1 MAPKPLVSTPSPLGT
16 GTARSADQPSQ
27 TVHNAIALLENRIAF
42 GKASRELATICLALL
57 ARGVES
63 HPTVSIAERMR
74 RSQAGTRVL
83 RWLWSSN
90 NFHAHKVIFHRTF
103 VRELVPFLVAEG
115 RTEVIWNWIQAAN
128 VSEDKCPIDVAK
140 AKGFLLRQFVEA
152 EMVYGDG
159 LNKALD
165 HHARAMSL
173 RPDRPDSLGKASSEP
188 SLADFSAR
196 EVKSLVRPA
205 SYYLTFHC
213 IQPSATVTDARLRR
227 FCRTARSWTRWYPY
241 ACARLLLCSPAS
253 KDPSAALLLLEAAS
267 RVPAG
272 SLVPYKDP
280 QQARRALANLGL
292 ATAERRLEQGFIS
305 DATRLMR
312 FLQKSFPE
320 ELGLRIESSEPTYL
334 SSSLLSPQRQASPA
348 STRTLDDANEQT
360 SLRLL
365 EGLRLT

>member
-1 MAPKPLVSTPSPLGT
+1 
-16 GTARSADQPSQ
+16 
-27 TVHNAIALLENRIAF
+27 
-42 GKASRELATICLALL
+42 
-57 ARGVES
+57 
-63 HPTVSIAERMR
+63 MR

-128 VSEDKCPIDVAK
+128 VSEGKCPIDVAK
-140 AKGFLLRQFVEA
+140 AKGYLLRQLVEA

-173 RPDRPDSLGKASSEP
+173 RPDGPNGSGKSEP
-188 SLADFSAR
+188 DVAAFSAR

-205 SYYLTFHC
+205 SYYLAFHC

-241 ACARLLLCSPAS
+241 ACARLLLYCPAS

-267 RVPAG
+267 RVPAE

-292 ATAERRLEQGFIS
+292 ATAERRLEQGFIA

-320 ELGLRIESSEPTYL
+320 ELGLRIESSEPTSLSLNL
-334 SSSLLSPQRQASPA
+334 SSPLRQVSQAP
-348 STRTLDDANEQT
+348 TRALDDANEQT